1 MQLIGDGLYLRTL
14 IGTPLP
20 EGLSVDDVLA
30 LLRPTYPGLPH
41 FGSHSALEA
50 PPRRDSLAPK
60 CVQGR
65 RAVAIGTRSSGHHA
79 ASTTQRANSH
89 AITRSPS
96 TPVSSAIRRANPR
109 GSARS

>member
-30 LLRPTYPGLPH
+30 LLRPTYPGM
-41 FGSHSALEA
+41 
-50 PPRRDSLAPK
+50 PPVSSSTASSRRRDRVSSG
-60 CVQGR
+60 QGR

-79 ASTTQRANSH
+79 ASTTHRANSH